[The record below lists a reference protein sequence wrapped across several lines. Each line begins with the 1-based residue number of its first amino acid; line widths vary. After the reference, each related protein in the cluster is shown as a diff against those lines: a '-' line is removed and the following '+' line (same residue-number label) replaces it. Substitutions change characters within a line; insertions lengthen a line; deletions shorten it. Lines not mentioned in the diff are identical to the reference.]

1 MVTYIALLIGMVG
14 LFMAWRANRN
24 TADLKERLAQ
34 ANSRVYNL
42 RREIQQVEQDVE
54 QDRLALKFE
63 ILKLKGDLQ
72 ITPEMRIGEILAV
85 HPQTQQVLAGFHI
98 GGCSSCSVDDR
109 QTLGD
114 AVVANGRPLEPVLA
128 ALNTLVAENGGS
140 NRAVSP
146 ESLRTPNIELHF

>member
-1 MVTYIALLIGMVG
+1 MLTYLALLIGMVG

-42 RREIQQVEQDVE
+42 RREMQQIEQDAG

-72 ITPEMRIGEILAV
+72 ITPEMQIGEILAA
-85 HPQTQQVLAGFHI
+85 HPQSRQVLAGFHI

-128 ALNTLVAENGGS
+128 ALNTLVADSNG
-140 NRAVSP
+140 AVPP
-146 ESLRTPNIELHF
+146 EVLRTPNIELHL